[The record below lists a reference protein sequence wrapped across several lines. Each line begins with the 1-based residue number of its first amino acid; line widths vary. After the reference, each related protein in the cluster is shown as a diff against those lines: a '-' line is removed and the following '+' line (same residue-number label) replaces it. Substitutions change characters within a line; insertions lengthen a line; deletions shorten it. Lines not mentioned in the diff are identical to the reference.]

1 MEFLLILAKP
11 YNVDWPLDH
20 PLNYP
25 PPSTLIKSQS
35 LTFLEAFPYIH
46 HVNKFVWKRLFE
58 VCEKFLTFDKSAS
71 GEDVEEEREKKIRGT
86 SQG

>member
-1 MEFLLILAKP
+1 MADSLAKP
-11 YNVDWPLDH
+11 YNEDESLDP

-25 PPSTLIKSQS
+25 PSLTLVKGPS
-35 LTFLEAFPYIH
+35 LTFLEDFPYIH

-58 VCEKFLTFDKSAS
+58 VFEKFLTFDKSAS